1 MRTLVQRQNIP
12 PHRQKFHPPPILPP
26 VSETYPKRTM
36 IKTALDHPDINTA
49 LDSTSTILRVR
60 SSMLSTA
67 AAISSGF
74 AAPAGLATKARAQ
87 IKVSPSAP
95 HQAAGS

>member
-1 MRTLVQRQNIP
+1 
-12 PHRQKFHPPPILPP
+12 
-26 VSETYPKRTM
+26 M
-36 IKTALDHPDINTA
+36 IKTALDHADINTA
-49 LDSTSTILRVR
+49 LDSTYSLFTTILRVR